1 MVRLI
6 PKDENFVD
14 LIVQDAEN
22 LLAAARALDA
32 MLTSYDKL
40 DERVGRRSS
49 ASRSTATA
57 STGRSRRELER
68 AFITPFDREDI
79 HELGARLDDVVDG
92 IQEVAET
99 MVIYGVDAPTR
110 RGPAARGDPRPN
122 RPSISSPPSARFD
135 RFKDIEPHLREIHEL
150 EHRADGLSRAAIAGL
165 FTPGDDPLRVIKWTD
180 IYRQLEETIDAA
192 EDAGEAWS
200 GSYHKSS

>member
-22 LLAAARALDA
+22 LLLAAHALDA
-32 MLTSYDKL
+32 LLTSYDRL
-40 DERVGRRSS
+40 DERVAEIQRLEKEGD
-49 ASRSTATA
+49 TID
-57 STGRSRRELER
+57 REIQARLER

-99 MVIYGVDAPTR
+99 MLIYGVDAPTDEAR
-110 RGPAARGDPRPN
+110 QLAAILTQQAVHLVAAVRT
-122 RPSISSPPSARFD
+122 FD
-135 RFKDIEPHLREIHEL
+135 RFKGIEPHLREIHEL

-165 FTPGDDPLRVIKWTD
+165 FTPGDDPLRVIKWMD
-180 IYRQLEETIDAA
+180 IYRELEETIDAA
-192 EDAGEAWS
+192 EDTGEIIERIVA
-200 GSYHKSS
+200 KSS